1 MAEMTQKKNTG
12 KAIVAGGLACAL
24 GVGGMLA
31 FFVDTD
37 IATNA
42 FKIGKDLDIE
52 VVEPQWNPENA
63 KDLVPTQS
71 VAKNPMLVNVTSYKA
86 YMWADVVCPWASV
99 ICADEHGVVEDAA
112 QARGLFELTGLSD
125 KWASQYKQGDEGVT
139 QDPTTGLY
147 GVVDE
152 TAGTITFRF
161 LLNECVVGATES
173 SPWHNENAVAGENAV
188 PGVDKFKG
196 TATDPIFTNAKL
208 VNLIEGQSQA
218 GIKNIVVNGYGVQ
231 AEGFGNAAEA
241 MAAAMAQKPG
251 AGAEA

>member
-37 IATNA
+37 TATNA
-42 FKIGKDLDIE
+42 FKIGEDLDIE

-71 VAKNPMLVNVTSYKA
+71 VAKNPMLVNATSYKA
-86 YMWADVVCPWASV
+86 YMWADVVCPWALV
-99 ICADEHGVVEDAA
+99 KCADEYGAVEDAA

-161 LLNECVVGATES
+161 LLNDPVAGKTDS
-173 SPWHNENAVAGENAV
+173 SPEHNENAVADATKV
-188 PGVDKFKG
+188 KG
-196 TATDPIFTNAKL
+196 TATDPIFTAAKL
-208 VNLIEGQSQA
+208 VNLVKGQSQA

-231 AEGFGNAAEA
+231 AEGFDDAAAA
-241 MAAAMAQKPG
+241 MAAAMAQKAG

>member
-31 FFVDTD
+31 FFTDTD
-37 IATNA
+37 TATNE
-42 FKIGKDLDIE
+42 FKIGEDLNIE
-52 VVEPQWNPENA
+52 VVEPQWDPENA

-71 VAKNPMLVNVTSYKA
+71 VAKNPMLVNVASYDA

-99 ICADEHGVVEDAA
+99 ICVGENGAAEDTA

-125 KWASQYKQGDEGVT
+125 KWVSQYKQGDEGVI

-161 LLNECVVGATES
+161 LLNDAVAGATES
-173 SPWHNENAVAGENAV
+173 SPEHNENAVAGAAKV
-188 PGVDKFKG
+188 KG
-196 TATDPIFTNAKL
+196 TATDPIFTAAKL
-208 VNLIEGQSQA
+208 VNLVEGQNQA

-231 AEGFGNAAEA
+231 AEGFDTAAAA
-241 MAAAMAQKPG
+241 MAAAMAQNAD
-251 AGAEA
+251 AGSKA